1 MEDDDEDL
9 ILFDNHLMGFET
21 LVGPPPPP
29 PRPFWC
35 PMCGYRYVNKGDLVV
50 HIKDRHPVA
59 FPDLRPLLFVRYQQ
73 PTKPHPCPV
82 YQCPHSYV
90 FEKDM
95 VRHVK
100 RKHQLEKNG
109 EGKWVSIKV

>member
-1 MEDDDEDL
+1 
-9 ILFDNHLMGFET
+9 
-21 LVGPPPPP
+21 
-29 PRPFWC
+29 
-35 PMCGYRYVNKGDLVV
+35 
-50 HIKDRHPVA
+50 
-59 FPDLRPLLFVRYQQ
+59 
-73 PTKPHPCPV
+73 
-82 YQCPHSYV
+82 V